1 MLAWKLRS
9 FYSTQGS
16 ESAPTVFTSSCSSL
30 LPLHSS
36 SPSIYSS
43 PGWAAFL
50 LHQDKRSIEEATT
63 ARTRV
68 GPGRRGGCRGAT
80 RRLTRLITVE
90 HLLRKRRR
98 RKSVTCV
105 CVLPVS
111 VCYVCVCVCYLCS
124 CAAWWGGGVVSP
136 GDGQVVAAALPPQTL
151 NVKRRLPTWKTT
163 RMMSQW
169 LTVH

>member
-1 MLAWKLRS
+1 MCATVLAWKLHL
-9 FYSTQGS
+9 FILFNTGN

-36 SPSIYSS
+36 SPSTYSS

-50 LHQDKRSIEEATT
+50 LHQDKRSIEEATA

-90 HLLRKRRR
+90 LLRKKRR

-105 CVLPVS
+105 CVTCEYVL
-111 VCYVCVCVCYLCS
+111 CVCVCVCVCVCARVCYLCS
-124 CAAWWGGGVVSP
+124 CAAWRGGGVVRP

-151 NVKRRLPTWKTT
+151 NVKRRLPT
-163 RMMSQW
+163 
-169 LTVH
+169 